1 MIKFQT
7 LAIIF
12 VLIVVPITMLLT
24 YYINSQIDTIAIQNS
39 YDTKLLNSTY
49 DAIIALQLNT
59 INNNGYSTN
68 AEALRRDI
76 NASINTFTTSL
87 AKNFGTSGAGKNEI
101 LPYIPALVY
110 TLYDGY
116 YIYSP
121 VTNTTVNDGDV
132 KTTYEHTLKPYVYYT
147 ARYYK
152 ENGTYDFV
160 VNYSL
165 DNYIAIYG
173 NINGTYYSKAGY
185 LTYIKKYEDISL
197 SGDAY
202 TYFNNNNVEKNYI
215 NTKEFS
221 IWVQENLKDITAQ
234 DIVVEVTKTGIKTAA
249 GLDDDKNPYY
259 EFKGNENEIFKI
271 DENNDPEVK
280 TSAFCKHK
288 NAVIKKSIQS
298 NLNSAINS
306 YTKKSEGQGTTYDF
320 KMPILSE
327 TEWDK
332 VLSNVSII
340 SFMQGLQVGLKTYN
354 NYMIV
359 SSTGNRMYV
368 DPEELYFV
376 TTDPN
381 DLVDD
386 ANNPGQKKP
395 KEVGTYYHRINC
407 PLLAKEIEENSN
419 LLVEGFVNLDFK
431 GTYTEKDEHG
441 HEINKYVYNHTAL
454 ACYECIVSSKVGG
467 LIYDTEDKD
476 IDSNGVARGRTYA
489 TNANNNLITFV
500 TKTNTGTD
508 YTGYYNDSDVVEKL
522 RNAYYNALFKERFNL
537 IKVSSYI
544 NKLS

>member
-39 YDTKLLNSTY
+39 YDTKLLNATY

-59 INNNGYSTN
+59 INNSGYSTN

-76 NASINTFTTSL
+76 NASVTTFTTSL
-87 AKNFGTSGAGKNEI
+87 AKNFGTSGSGKNTI
-101 LPYIPALVY
+101 LPYIPAVVY

-121 VTNTTVNDGDV
+121 MPNTTIEKDENGNENVI
-132 KTTYEHTLKPYVYYT
+132 TTYEHTLKPYVYYT
-147 ARYYK
+147 ARYK
-152 ENGTYDFV
+152 SGTDTDFII
-160 VNYSL
+160 NYSL
-165 DNYIAIYG
+165 DNYIVVYG
-173 NINGTYYSKAGY
+173 NIKGTYYSKAGY
-185 LTYIKKYEDISL
+185 LTYSKKFEDNNITF
-197 SGDAY
+197 SGDAV
-202 TYFNNNNVEKNYI
+202 TYYSDSKDF
-215 NTKEFS
+215 TS
-221 IWVQENLKDITAQ
+221 WVTSNLKDIKVQ
-234 DIVVEVTKTGIKTAA
+234 DIVVEVNGNTIKTAKE
-249 GLDDDKNPYY
+249 LTDTKNQYY
-259 EFKGNENEIFKI
+259 EFKNDTNKIFEITK
-271 DENNDPEVK
+271 ENDPEVK
-280 TSAFCKHK
+280 TSTFCEHK

-298 NLNSAINS
+298 NLNSAINN
-306 YTKKSEGQGTTYDF
+306 YTKQSEGMGVTYDF
-320 KMPILSE
+320 KMPILYE

-340 SFMQGLQVGLKTYN
+340 SFMQGLKVGLKTYN

-376 TTDPN
+376 TYDPN
-381 DLVDD
+381 NKDD
-386 ANNPGQKKP
+386 DGNP
-395 KEVGTYYHRINC
+395 KEGTYYHRINC
-407 PLLAKEIEENSN
+407 PLLAEEIKSN
-419 LLVEGFVNLDFK
+419 NALSVEGFVNLDFK
-431 GTYTEKDEHG
+431 GIYNSEESKQ
-441 HEINKYVYNHTAL
+441 KYEYNHTAL

-467 LIYDTEDKD
+467 LIYDNKDKD
-476 IDSNGVARGRTYA
+476 IDSNGAVRGRTYA

-508 YTGYYNDSDVVEKL
+508 YRSYYTEGIDGTISKL

-537 IKVSSYI
+537 VKVSSYV
-544 NKLS
+544 NKAS

>member
-12 VLIVVPITMLLT
+12 VLIDVPITMLLT

-121 VTNTTVNDGDV
+121 VTNTTIKDGDV

-152 ENGTYDFV
+152 DNGDYDFV

-173 NINGTYYSKAGY
+173 NIKGTYYSKAGY

-202 TYFNNNNVEKNYI
+202 TYFNNNNAEKNYI
-215 NTKEFS
+215 NTTEFS
-221 IWVQENLKDITAQ
+221 KWVQEYLKDITAQ
-234 DIVVEVTKTGIKTAA
+234 DIVVEVNGTTIKTAKK
-249 GLDDDKNPYY
+249 LEDTKNQYY
-259 EFKGNENEIFKI
+259 EFKDDTKKIFEIT
-271 DENNDPEVK
+271 ENNDPEVK
-280 TSAFCKHK
+280 TSAFCEHK
-288 NAVIKKSIQS
+288 NAIIKKSIQS
-298 NLNSAINS
+298 NLNLAINS
-306 YTKKSEGQGTTYDF
+306 YTKQSEGLGTTYDF

-340 SFMQGLQVGLKTYN
+340 SFMQGLKVGLKTYN

-376 TTDPN
+376 TTDPTN
-381 DLVDD
+381 LVAD
-386 ANNPGQKKP
+386 ANNPEQKKP
-395 KEVGTYYHRINC
+395 KEGTYYHRINC
-407 PLLAKEIEENSN
+407 PLLAEEIKKNPN
-419 LLVEGFVNLDFK
+419 LSVEGYVNLDFK
-431 GTYTEKDEHG
+431 GIYTEKDENG
-441 HEINKYVYNHTAL
+441 KEINKYVYNHTAL

-467 LIYDTEDKD
+467 LIYDTADKD
-476 IDSNGVARGRTYA
+476 IDSNGVKRNRQYA

-508 YTGYYNDSDVVEKL
+508 YSSYYTDDVVKKL

-537 IKVSSYI
+537 RKVSSYI

>member
-39 YDTKLLNSTY
+39 YDTKLLNATY

-59 INNNGYSTN
+59 INNSGYSTN

-76 NASINTFTTSL
+76 NASVTTFTTSL
-87 AKNFGTSGAGKNEI
+87 AKNFGTSGSGKNTI
-101 LPYIPALVY
+101 LPYIPAVVY

-121 VTNTTVNDGDV
+121 MPNTTIEKDEDGNENV
-132 KTTYEHTLKPYVYYT
+132 ITTYEHTLKPYVYYT

-152 ENGTYDFV
+152 DNGKYDFV

-165 DNYIAIYG
+165 DNYIVVYG
-173 NINGTYYSKAGY
+173 KINGTYYSKAGY
-185 LTYIKKYEDISL
+185 LTYSKKFEDNGIIAF
-197 SGDAY
+197 SGDAV
-202 TYFNNNNVEKNYI
+202 TYYRDSKDF
-215 NTKEFS
+215 TS
-221 IWVQENLKDITAQ
+221 WVTSNLKDIKVQ
-234 DIVVEVTKTGIKTAA
+234 DIVVEVDGSTIKTAKD
-249 GLDDDKNPYY
+249 LTDTKNQYY
-259 EFKGNENEIFKI
+259 EFTGNTNKIFDITK
-271 DENNDPEVK
+271 ENDPEVK
-280 TSAFCKHK
+280 TSTFCEHK

-298 NLNSAINS
+298 NLNSAINN
-306 YTKKSEGQGTTYDF
+306 YTQKSEGKGVTYDF

-376 TTDPN
+376 TRNLDGTE
-381 DLVDD
+381 
-386 ANNPGQKKP
+386 K
-395 KEVGTYYHRINC
+395 TYYHRINC
-407 PLLAKEIEENSN
+407 PLLAEEIKNNPN
-419 LLVEGFVNLDFK
+419 LLIEGYVNLDFK
-431 GTYTEKDEHG
+431 GIYNNEEGKQ
-441 HEINKYVYNHTAL
+441 KYEYNHTAL

-467 LIYDTEDKD
+467 LIYDNKDKD
-476 IDSNGVARGRTYA
+476 IDSNGAVRGRTYA

-500 TKTNTGTD
+500 TKTNTGAD
-508 YTGYYNDSDVVEKL
+508 YSGYYTNDVVKKL
-522 RNAYYNALFKERFNL
+522 RNEYYNALFKERFNL
-537 IKVSSYI
+537 VKVSSYV
-544 NKLS
+544 NKES

>member
-39 YDTKLLNSTY
+39 YDTKLLNATY
-49 DAIIALQLNT
+49 DAIIAFQLNT
-59 INNNGYSTN
+59 INNSGYSTN

-76 NASINTFTTSL
+76 NASVTTFTTSL
-87 AKNFGTSGAGKNEI
+87 AKNFGTSGSGKNTI
-101 LPYIPALVY
+101 LPYIPAVVY

-121 VTNTTVNDGDV
+121 MPNTTIEKDENGNENV

-147 ARYYK
+147 ARYK
-152 ENGTYDFV
+152 SGIDTDFI

-165 DNYIAIYG
+165 DNYIVVYG
-173 NINGTYYSKAGY
+173 NIKGTYYSKAGY
-185 LTYIKKYEDISL
+185 LTYSKKFDDNNITF
-197 SGDAY
+197 SGDAL
-202 TYFNNNNVEKNYI
+202 TYYNESKTFTEWAIQNLSGI
-215 NTKEFS
+215 T
-221 IWVQENLKDITAQ
+221 VQDM
-234 DIVVEVTKTGIKTAA
+234 VVEVSGNTIKTAKE
-249 GLDDDKNPYY
+249 LTDTKNQYY
-259 EFKGNENEIFKI
+259 EFKNDTNKLFEITK
-271 DENNDPEVK
+271 ENDPEVK
-280 TSAFCKHK
+280 TSAFCEHK

-298 NLNSAINS
+298 NLNSAINN
-306 YTKKSEGQGTTYDF
+306 YTKQSEGMGVTYDF

-368 DPEELYFV
+368 DPEDLYFV
-376 TTDPN
+376 TKDPN
-381 DLVDD
+381 ILVEDT
-386 ANNPGQKKP
+386 NNPGQKKP
-395 KEVGTYYHRINC
+395 KEGTYYHRINC
-407 PLLAKEIEENSN
+407 PLLAEEIKNNPS
-419 LLVEGFVNLDFK
+419 LSLEGYVNLDFK
-431 GTYTEKDEHG
+431 GIYNSEEGKQ
-441 HEINKYVYNHTAL
+441 KYEYNHTAL

-467 LIYDTEDKD
+467 LIYDNKDKD
-476 IDSNGVARGRTYA
+476 IDSNGVVRGRTYA
-489 TNANNNLITFV
+489 TNTNSNLITFV

-508 YTGYYNDSDVVEKL
+508 YSGYYTTDIVNKL

-537 IKVSSYI
+537 VKVSSYV
-544 NKLS
+544 NKAA